1 MEDSKQQMLTTI
13 SSYTGKLLR
22 DHFGKGPESVFVS
35 AGSTYFNIYIRNFL
49 SPIERVLLEQGQEM
63 VVRELRMKMMDK
75 LLPELREFLEE
86 TTGQRVRELYY
97 DWGFVKCSGVIF
109 GICDRP
115 FELSDEVDE
124 QYAGRNELDALINQI
139 SKETEKQPEL
149 TYSFLLNERTLIVIR
164 KGILVRIEEEL
175 IRIGHGEIL
184 RRVKSNLEKRDLQ
197 NSQQFELILHRRVV
211 DSFVDWDFERNK
223 SVIILILQ
231 PST

>member
-35 AGSTYFNIYIRNFL
+35 VGSTYFNIYIRNFL

-86 TTGQRVRELYY
+86 NTGQRVRELYY

-109 GICDRP
+109 GICERP
-115 FELSDEVDE
+115 FEFSDEVDE

-139 SKETEKQPEL
+139 SKETEKQPDL
-149 TYSFLLNERTLIVIR
+149 TYSCLLNERTLIVIR

-197 NSQQFELILHRRVV
+197 NSRQFESILRRRVV

-231 PST
+231 PNT

>member
-35 AGSTYFNIYIRNFL
+35 VGSTYFNIYIRNFL

-63 VVRELRMKMMDK
+63 VVRDLRMKMMDR

-109 GICDRP
+109 GICERP
-115 FELSDEVDE
+115 FEFGDAVDE

-139 SKETEKQPEL
+139 SKETEKLPEL
-149 TYSFLLNERTLIVIR
+149 TYSCLLNERTLIVIR

-197 NSQQFELILHRRVV
+197 NSQQFESILHRRVV

-223 SVIILILQ
+223 SGIILILQ